1 MGIVSVR
8 EQLKRFNKEI
18 DIIEFKISTATVIE
32 AANALN
38 TEPARIAKTLA
49 FKVNDKAVLIV
60 MTGDAR
66 IDNSKYKAY
75 FNTKA
80 KMLTP
85 DEVREFTGHEVG
97 GVCPFGLKN
106 NLDIYLDDSLKRF
119 VTVFPACGNA
129 NSAIEISISELEN
142 ITKPVAWVDVT
153 RI

>member
-66 IDNSKYKAY
+66 IDNGKYKAY
-75 FNTKA
+75 FSTKA

-129 NSAIEISISELEN
+129 NSAIEISISDLEN